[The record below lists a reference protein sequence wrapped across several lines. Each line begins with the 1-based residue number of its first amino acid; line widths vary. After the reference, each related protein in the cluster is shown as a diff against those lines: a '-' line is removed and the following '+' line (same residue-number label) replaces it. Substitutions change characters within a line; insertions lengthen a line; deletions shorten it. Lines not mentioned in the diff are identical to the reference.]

1 MTQILIHSH
10 FLKGTAAGES
20 RGPADHAGPA
30 RYLTRRSE
38 RGRQRLPEVIGRGR
52 FLRGAGYGRGTRSAG
67 STRERSG
74 GDQRLSGAPYGHWQG
89 CLKTATSDANTPM
102 SEGWRYLPA
111 SRAGSPLNGRW
122 DTMQNSP
129 PIESFFAGAAR
140 IILSRQNQH
149 YVLYRRP
156 LEPRNIFC
164 FI

>member
-10 FLKGTAAGES
+10 FLEGTAAGES

-52 FLRGAGYGRGTRSAG
+52 FLRVGGRVQQGRHVRGPA
-67 STRERSG
+67 
-74 GDQRLSGAPYGHWQG
+74 GDQGLSGAPYGHRQG

-102 SEGWRYLPA
+102 SEGWRYLPT

-129 PIESFFAGAAR
+129 PNMRCNYYRPHFFAK
-140 IILSRQNQH
+140 STM
-149 YVLYRRP
+149 V
-156 LEPRNIFC
+156 IFV
-164 FI
+164 FNEE

>member
-30 RYLTRRSE
+30 RYLTRRGE

-74 GDQRLSGAPYGHWQG
+74 GG
-89 CLKTATSDANTPM
+89 
-102 SEGWRYLPA
+102 
-111 SRAGSPLNGRW
+111 SRAQRGAVRALTGVPKNG
-122 DTMQNSP
+122 DFGCKHP
-129 PIESFFAGAAR
+129 YE
-140 IILSRQNQH
+140 
-149 YVLYRRP
+149 
-156 LEPRNIFC
+156 
-164 FI
+164 